1 MDPVDRGKVR
11 AERLEM
17 FRSRNRGTRSV
28 EGGGESI
35 VIMYVKKKEAQK
47 ETIEG
52 ERDRKVLNDPPL
64 KRAPQPQLLPGEW
77 LSSSGLRLGGYL
89 SHQLWRFG
97 ACRWGIDAG
106 GIDRS
111 VI

>member
-1 MDPVDRGKVR
+1 M
-11 AERLEM
+11 
-17 FRSRNRGTRSV
+17 
-28 EGGGESI
+28 
-35 VIMYVKKKEAQK
+35 MYVRKKSPK

-89 SHQLWRFG
+89 SHQFG
-97 ACRWGIDAG
+97 GSEHVDG
-106 GIDRS
+106 
-111 VI
+111 